1 MVTCVE
7 GGGGGR
13 WRGERRAPKADVVV
27 VNTGSG
33 NVARTPSGD
42 AGGTRASGMG
52 YRRALDA
59 RPTYRRLLE
68 PTRRRNLVD
77 AAFPRSRRAPR
88 ARAMK
93 VPKRGGTNE
102 NRCVGRID
110 RPKLIADESRIDQPF
125 LQYYVDF
132 SSHHEPSSVYFASRF
147 IFVVSSTTHPRAFG
161 TATAAFL
168 SPTVFVSLPSL
179 TLERTRSSTARP
191 RAPWQIGAARPP
203 RRR

>member
-1 MVTCVE
+1 MVARFAGGRTTTHLCFTLDALSGAMVTCVE
-7 GGGGGR
+7 EGGGGR

-42 AGGTRASGMG
+42 AGETRASGMG

-59 RPTYRRLLE
+59 RPTYRRFLE
-68 PTRRRNLVD
+68 PTRGRNLVD

-102 NRCVGRID
+102 NRCLALVRSTAF
-110 RPKLIADESRIDQPF
+110 KLAIDQPF
-125 LQYYVDF
+125 C
-132 SSHHEPSSVYFASRF
+132 
-147 IFVVSSTTHPRAFG
+147 
-161 TATAAFL
+161 
-168 SPTVFVSLPSL
+168 
-179 TLERTRSSTARP
+179 
-191 RAPWQIGAARPP
+191 
-203 RRR
+203 